1 MATWEIHPAA
11 ANLDPTTQIE
21 ADSAGYVEAQQI
33 EREDHGEP

>member
-1 MATWEIHPAA
+1 MKAPRKASEWTARE
-11 ANLDPTTQIE
+11 IE